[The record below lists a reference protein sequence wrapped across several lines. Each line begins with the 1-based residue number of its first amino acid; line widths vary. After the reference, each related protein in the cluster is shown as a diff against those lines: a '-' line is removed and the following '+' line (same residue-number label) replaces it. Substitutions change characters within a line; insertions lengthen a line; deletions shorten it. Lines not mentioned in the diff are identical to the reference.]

1 MLLLA
6 IILFTSDLASC
17 RLVLDSWD
25 DLYLE
30 DGQPD
35 VDLLY
40 SEPDLLGVT
49 SEPYQECPEM
59 ELEIREYE
67 IFLKEDGVEVR
78 DTVEVAKLL
87 DNVGVQTVQNFNE
100 SWIQGTVKVR

>member
-40 SEPDLLGVT
+40 SEADLLGVT
-49 SEPYQECPEM
+49 SEPYKECPEM
-59 ELEIREYE
+59 ELEIRKYE